1 VNVQRTR
8 LRRASSRWTVAAV
21 IAALAMLAGACGGSA
36 PTAAEGPGTA
46 GTGPGAAA
54 PGIDALVAAAKDEGS
69 LVWYSVPAE
78 NIAKKVSDG
87 FKAAYGIDVEFQR
100 LATSDLAQ
108 RYSAEASSGTPAADA
123 VIVSNTPFVADANKK
138 GWTTPLADAGIPGYP
153 GAYPSQFLLPERGT
167 AIVSI
172 EPSGIAYNTDAVP
185 AAQVPTTWKD
195 LADPRW
201 KGKILLIDPA
211 GSPAYLDFWSVVL
224 KDGGPDVLKGIA
236 ANVARTYPSG
246 VPAVEAL
253 GAGEGSVVVPSTGSI
268 AAGAKAKG
276 APVGYAQ
283 PAVTNGPELTLLVSK
298 EAAHP
303 NAAKLFAWYILFGE
317 GQKLLNDLPTT
328 ASPATGEDL
337 PAGYVRAPAEAA
349 TRKDEIL
356 GLLKAP

>member
-1 VNVQRTR
+1 MDRVETHRGRRSPR
-8 LRRASSRWTVAAV
+8 LV
-21 IAALAMLAGACGGSA
+21 IGVIGALALLGGACGGNDQ
-36 PTAAEGPGTA
+36 PTT
-46 GTGPGAAA
+46 AA
-54 PGIDALVAAAKDEGS
+54 PGGTQAGASGGVDELIAAAKEEGT

-78 NIAKKVSDG
+78 AIAKKVSDG

-100 LATSDLAQ
+100 LATAELSQ
-108 RYSAEASSGTPAADA
+108 RYSAEAASGSPAADA
-123 VIVSNTPFVADANKK
+123 VIVSNTPFVADAKK
-138 GWTTPLADAGIPGYP
+138 QGWTTPLAEAGIPGYP
-153 GAYPSQFLLPERGT
+153 GKYPSQFLLPDRGT

-172 EPSGIAYNTDAVP
+172 EPSGIAYNTNAVP
-185 AAQVPTTWKD
+185 GDQAPKTWKD
-195 LADPRW
+195 LADPKW

-224 KDGGPDVLKGIA
+224 KDGGPEVLKGIA

-268 AAGAKAKG
+268 AAGAKSKG
-276 APVGYAQ
+276 APVAYAQ

-298 EAAHP
+298 EAANP

-328 ASPATGEDL
+328 AAPATGEDL
-337 PAGYVRAPAEAA
+337 PAGYVRAPADAA
-349 TRKDEIL
+349 ARKDEIL
-356 GLLKAP
+356 GLLKVP